1 MMKRMIEDVTLKLLE
16 VREKERSQINSCI
29 GFDGF
34 VDQIFRVVKH
44 RHSPSQCQFFQSI
57 EEFADYI
64 KAASGKSS
72 DIEIFLQEVKLGGN
86 AAILANALANL
97 GSNVKCIGT
106 FGINEMHDT
115 FQGMPPNCKLISIGE
130 PAYTHAFEFKDGKL
144 MFGQIESLHQINWE
158 IIKNH
163 LGLPEITRL
172 FKTSDLIAIVNWS
185 AISQMRSIL
194 AGIMNEVFPNVQP
207 ELLKNKFCFF
217 DIADP
222 SLREPEEL
230 RIFLNN
236 IGHFSEYS
244 QVILSLNEKEAEIIF
259 KILKPDVPESNLQK
273 IGRIIFDNLKI
284 HLLVIHM
291 LKGAI
296 GFSKTGLTE
305 APGFYVENPKIS
317 TGGGDNFN
325 AGFCMG
331 RLLNL
336 SVRDSLLM
344 GNATSSFY
352 VTNGMSPNYKQ
363 LVEFFEAQKRINNG
377 S

>member
-1 MMKRMIEDVTLKLLE
+1 MKQMIEDVTFKLLKA
-16 VREKERSQINSCI
+16 REKERNQINSCI

-34 VDQIFRVVKH
+34 VDQIFRVVKY
-44 RHSPSQCQFFQSI
+44 RRSSSQYLFFQSI
-57 EEFADYI
+57 QEFADYI

-97 GSNVKCIGT
+97 GPNVKCIGT

-115 FQGMPPNCKLISIGE
+115 FRGMPPNCKLISIGE

-144 MFGQIESLHQINWE
+144 MFGQTEPLHQINWE

-163 LGLPEITRL
+163 LGLPEIIKL
-172 FKTSDLIAIVNWS
+172 FKASDLIAIVNWS

-194 AGIMNEVFPNVQP
+194 AGIMNEVFPNIQP
-207 ELLKNKFCFF
+207 ELLKNKYCFF

-222 SLREPEEL
+222 SQREPEDL
-230 RIFLNN
+230 KAFLDT
-236 IGHFSEYS
+236 IGHFSQYS
-244 QVILSLNEKEAEIIF
+244 QVILSLNEKEAEIVF
-259 KILKPDVPESNLQK
+259 KILKPGVPEPNLQQL
-273 IGRIIFDNLKI
+273 GQLIFDNLKI
-284 HLLVIHM
+284 HLLIIHM
-291 LKGAI
+291 VKGAMGI
-296 GFSKTGLTE
+296 SKTGLTE
-305 APGFYVENPKIS
+305 VPGFYVENPKLS

-331 RLLNL
+331 RLLDL
-336 SVRDSLLM
+336 SVQDSLLM

-352 VTNGMSPNYKQ
+352 VTNGNSPSYQQ
-363 LVEFFEAQKRINNG
+363 LVEFLEAQKK
-377 S
+377 